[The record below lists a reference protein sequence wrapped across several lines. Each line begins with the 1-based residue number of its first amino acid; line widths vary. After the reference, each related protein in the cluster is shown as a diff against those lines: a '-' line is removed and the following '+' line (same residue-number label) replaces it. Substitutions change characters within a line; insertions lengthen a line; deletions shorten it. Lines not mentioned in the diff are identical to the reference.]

1 MDFTRRNIFA
11 LSAAAVATGVTTKLA
26 SAQAMPF
33 QPNARYPDPAVQ
45 ILDPSFAK
53 YRISSSTLEQVA
65 TGARWLEGPVWFGDG
80 RYLLVSDIP
89 NNRIMKYDEAN
100 ETWSVFRD
108 NANYTNGHTRDK
120 QGRLVSCEHLT
131 RRVTRT
137 EYDGS
142 ITVLADNFNG
152 KKLNSPNDIICK
164 SDGSLWFTD
173 PPFGIGGE
181 WEGEKATPEL
191 PHSVYRISPEGKLD
205 LVTDQLKGPNGL
217 AFSPDEK
224 KLYIVEGR
232 AAPHRIIWSYD
243 VSKDGV
249 ELSNK
254 TALVTADDNGG
265 LDGIKVDIDGNIW
278 CGWGTNGAPDAK
290 PEDLDGVKVFNPE
303 GKAIG
308 FIKLPE
314 RCPNLVFGGAKKNR
328 LYMASSHSVYALYV
342 ETRGAV

>member
-1 MDFTRRNIFA
+1 MHLSRRNIMT
-11 LSAAAVATGVTTKLA
+11 LSATALATVLPKMA
-26 SAQAMPF
+26 SAQAIGFTPS
-33 QPNARYPDPAVQ
+33 PIYPDPAIQ

-53 YRISSSTLEQVA
+53 YRVASSSLEQVA

-89 NNRIMKYDEAN
+89 NNRVMRYDEAN
-100 ETWSVFRD
+100 ESWSVY
-108 NANYTNGHTRDK
+108 NANSNYANGHARDR
-120 QGRLVSCEHLT
+120 QGRLLSCEHLT

-142 ITVLADNFNG
+142 ITVLADRYNG
-152 KKLNSPNDIICK
+152 KKLNSPNDIVCK
-164 SDGSLWFTD
+164 SDGSIWFTD
-173 PPFGIGGE
+173 PPFGIAGE
-181 WEGEKATPEL
+181 WEGDKATAEL

-205 LVTDQLKGPNGL
+205 LVTDELKGPNGL

-232 AAPHRIIWSYD
+232 ASPFRIVWSYD
-243 VSKDGV
+243 VGADGIK
-249 ELSNK
+249 LSNK

-265 LDGIKVDIDGNIW
+265 LDGFKIDIDGNLW
-278 CGWGTNGAPDAK
+278 CGWGSNGAAGTR
-290 PEDLDGVKVFNPE
+290 PEDLNGVKVFNPA

-314 RCPNLVFGGAKKNR
+314 RCPNLVLGGPKKNR
-328 LYMASSHSVYALYV
+328 LYMASSHSVYAIYV

>member
-65 TGARWLEGPVWFGDG
+65 TGARCLEGPVWFGDG

-142 ITVLADNFNG
+142 ITVLANNFNG

-232 AAPHRIIWSYD
+232 AAPHRIIW
-243 VSKDGV
+243 
-249 ELSNK
+249 LRLM
-254 TALVTADDNGG
+254 TMAAL
-265 LDGIKVDIDGNIW
+265 
-278 CGWGTNGAPDAK
+278 
-290 PEDLDGVKVFNPE
+290 
-303 GKAIG
+303 
-308 FIKLPE
+308 
-314 RCPNLVFGGAKKNR
+314 
-328 LYMASSHSVYALYV
+328 MASRSISTATSGAAGEPMVRPVQSRKTLMASRSSTLKARRSASSSCRNVARTSSLAVQRRTVFTWRAATRSMHSTSRPAALSDS
-342 ETRGAV
+342 TPAH